1 MRGGLGPSSAL
12 LPWVGLPGPDPGFL
26 SFHDER
32 NQRRA
37 RGCRPWTLLRGTFR
51 SPCGSRNPLDRV
63 STTHPAGFATL
74 SGWAN
79 RSFFLPKLHRG
90 SHPLLSIRGAAGGCV
105 ACVLP
110 GVAPLSGGSGNAA
123 GGMIMPPQGGP
134 GVPPWRIFGDFLFE
148 KKVTRGG
155 GAERPP
161 HGGCGGRRPPLRGA
175 QRGGQ
180 HLWCTPSHRGPQG
193 PPPPAK
199 SKLRQNMKKGEGI
212 SRFSYP
218 KKLLTN

>member
-1 MRGGLGPSSAL
+1 MPPWPPFFFSRLEWGPGAVAAAVAPTLMRGGLGPSSAL
-12 LPWVGLPGPDPGFL
+12 LPWVGLPGPHPGFL

-123 GGMIMPPQGGP
+123 GGMIMPPKGVQGCPPGESLVTFFSKRKSPGVEGRSAPTREERRGGP
-134 GVPPWRIFGDFLFE
+134 
-148 KKVTRGG
+148 
-155 GAERPP
+155 
-161 HGGCGGRRPPLRGA
+161 
-175 QRGGQ
+175 
-180 HLWCTPSHRGPQG
+180 
-193 PPPPAK
+193 
-199 SKLRQNMKKGEGI
+199 
-212 SRFSYP
+212 
-218 KKLLTN
+218 